1 LKFSG
6 VKKKVIGYKSY
17 HDYIVLNAVP
27 GVVDQ
32 LSLFTLTTHH
42 FTPTPLHTPQPECP
56 PPLISRNGTVQKP
69 LFSLLPLENGGEQ
82 SLEGL
87 QGGLN
92 LLQLGVCGLSPF
104 EQFFLLVDLQDL
116 VLYLGETFLKAVAR
130 QVMIISQTVV
140 YEAACQ
146 LCFAQQ

>member
-1 LKFSG
+1 
-6 VKKKVIGYKSY
+6 V
-17 HDYIVLNAVP
+17 
-27 GVVDQ
+27 
-32 LSLFTLTTHH
+32 
-42 FTPTPLHTPQPECP
+42 
-56 PPLISRNGTVQKP
+56 
-69 LFSLLPLENGGEQ
+69 
-82 SLEGL
+82 EGL

-92 LLQLGVCGLSPF
+92 LLQLGVCGRSPL

-130 QVMIISQTVV
+130 EVMIISQTVV